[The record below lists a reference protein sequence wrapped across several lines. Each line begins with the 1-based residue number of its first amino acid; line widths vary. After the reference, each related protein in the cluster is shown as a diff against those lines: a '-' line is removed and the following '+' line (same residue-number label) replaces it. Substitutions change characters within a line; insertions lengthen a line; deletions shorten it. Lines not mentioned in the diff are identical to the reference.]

1 MGRRGLHVR
10 GHVSSQQESVLL
22 AEGTGAL
29 ARGEREGRMGV
40 KAVSIL
46 RAWGS
51 WETPILTMA
60 VALPGRGSLL
70 GAPEPT
76 TGVFP
81 ARTHPLKPSAAFAS
95 LKAPGQ
101 LV

>member
-1 MGRRGLHVR
+1 MGRRGLHVG

-29 ARGEREGRMGV
+29 ARREREGRMGV

-51 WETPILTMA
+51 WETPVLTMA

-70 GAPEPT
+70 GPQSLPPGSSLPGPT
-76 TGVFP
+76 
-81 ARTHPLKPSAAFAS
+81 L
-95 LKAPGQ
+95 
-101 LV
+101 